1 MRGLIGLMRLQRT
14 DDHILSTQRSRVIR
28 GSHARYTFLAVRNQ
42 LQTALPDCLQMSPS
56 GDHTDFVSGQCQRH
70 GQIATD
76 GTRAEHTDL
85 HGSIAIQTVF
95 GSVKFSNA
103 ASPCSRPN
111 PDSPDPPQ
119 GNRTS
124 VYP

>member
-1 MRGLIGLMRLQRT
+1 MSYPLLPL
-14 DDHILSTQRSRVIR
+14 HYELE
-28 GSHARYTFLAVRNQ
+28 A
-42 LQTALPDCLQMSPS
+42 ALPDCFQMSPS
-56 GDHTDFVSGQCQRH
+56 GNHTDIVSGQRQRD

-76 GTRAEHTDL
+76 GTRAEHTYF